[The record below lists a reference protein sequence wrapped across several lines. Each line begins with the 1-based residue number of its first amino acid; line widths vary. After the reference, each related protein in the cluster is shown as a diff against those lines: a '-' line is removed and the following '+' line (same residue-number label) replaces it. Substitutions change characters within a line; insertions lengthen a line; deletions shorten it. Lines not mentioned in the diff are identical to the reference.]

1 MYSQT
6 LISLLGL
13 ALAVA
18 AAPSHED
25 GLIAR
30 QTDRW
35 ITQYWGSETAN
46 FTWQSGEAGK
56 YTVTWNNPSGGNF
69 VVGKGLRPARDL

>member
-1 MYSQT
+1 MYFRT
-6 LISLLGL
+6 LIFLLNL
-13 ALAVA
+13 TLTVT
-18 AAPSHED
+18 AAPSHEND
-25 GLIAR
+25 LIAR

-69 VVGKGLRPARDL
+69 VVGKGHRPARDM